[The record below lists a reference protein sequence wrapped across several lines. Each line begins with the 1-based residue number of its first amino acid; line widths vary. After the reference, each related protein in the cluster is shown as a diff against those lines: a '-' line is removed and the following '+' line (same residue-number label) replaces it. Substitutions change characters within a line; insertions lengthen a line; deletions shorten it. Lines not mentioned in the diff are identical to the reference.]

1 MMMIAINITCIIQTL
16 RQFPTD
22 IQSTLTTEFRMM
34 KMRMVIM
41 MMRTINMD
49 TVDDYGT
56 LTNMMMT
63 NLIFII
69 LLMMLIII
77 IMHNKPVFETW
88 AICIKK
94 IYM

>member
-1 MMMIAINITCIIQTL
+1 MMIAINITCIIQTL

-22 IQSTLTTEFRMM
+22 IQSTLTTEFRMR

-41 MMRTINMD
+41 MMRTINID

-56 LTNMMMT
+56 VTNLIKT

-77 IMHNKPVFETW
+77 TMHKKPVSETW